1 MSIYPFFGSQIVGN
15 LFMDIEFKKFK
26 VTTPLGDEEYSIMRS
41 GSTLL
46 ISSDKGSSDFVISSE
61 TESSIMALGSLTF
74 PFDCSAKV
82 HFGKQS
88 YISLIDPTLNEEFL
102 TCSIEVL

>member
-41 GSTLL
+41 GSTLS
-46 ISSDKGSSDFVISSE
+46 ISSDKGS
-61 TESSIMALGSLTF
+61 
-74 PFDCSAKV
+74 
-82 HFGKQS
+82 
-88 YISLIDPTLNEEFL
+88 
-102 TCSIEVL
+102 